1 MSTTPRRRIKPDNEI
16 PGRRTSEHVICSETE
31 VDMTN
36 ESKKQK
42 GTFGRVIDAIVAW
55 GKAMEYTPWDY
66 VLDRVCNLEREVL
79 QLRDELRA
87 LPAGNSSGGRAKPA
101 SSSPTVPR

>member
-16 PGRRTSEHVICSETE
+16 PSRRISEQVICSETE

-42 GTFGRVIDAIVAW
+42 GAFGRVIDAIVAW
-55 GKAMEYTPWDY
+55 KKALEYGPYDY

-79 QLRDELRA
+79 ELRDELRA
-87 LPAGNSSGGRAKPA
+87 SPAGNGAGGRVKPA